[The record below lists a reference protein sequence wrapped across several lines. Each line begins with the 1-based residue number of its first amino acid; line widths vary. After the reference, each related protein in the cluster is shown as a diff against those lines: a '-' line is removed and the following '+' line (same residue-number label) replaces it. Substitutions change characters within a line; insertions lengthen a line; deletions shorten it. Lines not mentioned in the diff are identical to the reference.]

1 VDSALPFPQRDAII
15 FLPQNYPRAGS
26 PRCLC
31 LIRQNRGCNA
41 IRGIHQGVAPQM
53 KSRDV
58 PRGEKNRK
66 MFPPARQIKSPP
78 AFRGN
83 FTRRER
89 FMRGNTA
96 PRSLVLPPSL
106 PLPPLS
112 LSLSLWR
119 GDFRRRKR
127 RAAHRFP
134 GEGNSLSLSPL
145 PPPPP
150 PLFSP
155 FLGLIRYLR
164 AIRTRVISR
173 AADCAAA
180 S

>member
-112 LSLSLWR
+112 LSLSLS
-119 GDFRRRKR
+119 GAATFEDASGEPPTDFRAR
-127 RAAHRFP
+127 
-134 GEGNSLSLSPL
+134 EILSLSPL